1 MGSWLHNVFCWNFSG
16 HNYFFFHAKAN
27 AKKVSTLFWIKNFI
41 FCYLYK
47 NFYLIVI
54 IFSFLFRH
62 VRRLRHGGEPQ
73 QRDAAP
79 SSSHTT
85 NRQTDHPTD
94 QQSDHQTTEEDESI
108 LTEVHVDT
116 GVGVAYFKKGKSYHI
131 KIQN

>member
-1 MGSWLHNVFCWNFSG
+1 MFAGCVTVGNHNTVN
-16 HNYFFFHAKAN
+16 
-27 AKKVSTLFWIKNFI
+27 
-41 FCYLYK
+41 
-47 NFYLIVI
+47 
-54 IFSFLFRH
+54 
-62 VRRLRHGGEPQ
+62 
-73 QRDAAP
+73 AAP

-131 KIQN
+131 KIKKLKILILF